1 MFNLLRLIFVP
12 LEYFVIAFA
21 IVAVIGG
28 DYIWLVALGIY
39 GAWIAYRGSIV
50 QALINF
56 SITIP
61 LAIAYLAGGWVW
73 AIITFVAIIV
83 VYEIFAKKFN
93 NTDDEY

>member
-12 LEYFVIAFA
+12 LEYFVIAFV

-28 DYIWLVALGIY
+28 EYIWLVALGIY
-39 GAWIAYRGSIV
+39 GAWIAYRGGIV

-61 LAIAYLAGGWVW
+61 LAIAYVVGGWVW
-73 AIITFVAIIV
+73 TIITFVVIIV

-93 NTDDEY
+93 NAADEH